1 MLTRPFDARFCFTYR
16 CNLKCPFCYERF
28 ARNLVQEEL
37 PLERWLQLIR
47 ELKQLAIL
55 KLTLIGGEPFC
66 HPYMEHFLDE
76 LTNAPIRFDVGTNGT
91 LLDDAWIRKLKQTNR
106 CAAITLSLDG
116 FKDYHDSIRGN
127 GTFEAV
133 LNAIHKLCDAK
144 IKTSVNVV
152 VSQDNYTTMPDF
164 AQFLESLPI
173 TAYTLYTRADQAHGE
188 NALGGELSITELAH
202 FIQIMDNLNLRK
214 INKDSTNLKLLDSLR
229 NPPEVTDEGPQ
240 CLAPKA
246 TIGILPNGDV
256 PVCASYDNAEIAGNV
271 KTKSIAEAWNN
282 DVTRDFIQ
290 QQIKGEPL
298 PSQDCLDCVYRQ
310 FCRKSCPKL
319 KKMPLCRRELAK
331 ELNLT
336 STD

>member
-1 MLTRPFDARFCFTYR
+1 
-16 CNLKCPFCYERF
+16 
-28 ARNLVQEEL
+28 
-37 PLERWLQLIR
+37 
-47 ELKQLAIL
+47 
-55 KLTLIGGEPFC
+55 
-66 HPYMEHFLDE
+66 MEHFLDE

-106 CAAITLSLDG
+106 CTAITLSLDG

-202 FIQIMDNLNLRK
+202 FIQIMNNLNLRK
-214 INKDSTNLKLLDSLR
+214 IDKNSTNLKLLDSLR
-229 NPPEVTDEGPQ
+229 NPPKSPMKVRSALRRKQPSASSPTVTF
-240 CLAPKA
+240 LSAPA
-246 TIGILPNGDV
+246 TTML
-256 PVCASYDNAEIAGNV
+256 
-271 KTKSIAEAWNN
+271 K
-282 DVTRDFIQ
+282 
-290 QQIKGEPL
+290 
-298 PSQDCLDCVYRQ
+298 SQDTSRPNLLPRLGIMTS
-310 FCRKSCPKL
+310 RAISSNN
-319 KKMPLCRRELAK
+319 RSRENHSQAK
-331 ELNLT
+331 IALIAPIGNSAENHAQNSKNAALQT
-336 STD
+336 RTRIGTEFD